1 MQDQSPALLESNLL
15 ANSKIMPEMRKKAR
29 KHRKPRKKLQLVQC
43 GSPGVTM
50 FLKST
55 AAITRIAAQDYAC
68 TLSMGM
74 PVICE
79 SVDGEDEG

>member
-43 GSPGVTM
+43 GSPGGTFV
-50 FLKST
+50 FSLPPFCV
-55 AAITRIAAQDYAC
+55 R
-68 TLSMGM
+68 
-74 PVICE
+74 P
-79 SVDGEDEG
+79 DGIVNL